1 MSIEV
6 LSLIVAALSTA
17 VYFLVK
23 HPSVNDVAR
32 VVAGVAWAFVGVLAL
47 LQ

>member
-1 MSIEV
+1 MSIEE
-6 LSLIVAALSTA
+6 LSLIVVALSTA
-17 VYFLVK
+17 VYLLVK
-23 HPSVNDVAR
+23 SPQVNEVAR